1 MWKWLFHPFLRWING
16 IWIEIVFS
24 SGKIHTLNV
33 WNSFVSI
40 MIFLSYYKRRKNV
53 HEVFSSLDQ
62 FQLKFPN
69 VAFLSALADEKYKWG
84 FFIPG
89 SISAEI
95 SKCSFFICFS
105 WWKVHMRFFIPGS
118 ISAEISKCSFFVCF
132 NWWKVHMRF
141 FHPWINFSR
150 NSKWGISAEIDPGNI
165 VSYIICWWKV
175 RVTDFKCISLFF
187 IFYFY
192 KVCKV

>member
-1 MWKWLFHPFLRWING
+1 MTI
-16 IWIEIVFS
+16 S
-24 SGKIHTLNV
+24 SIFEMNQWHMNWDCFFIRQDINV

-40 MIFLSYYKRRKNV
+40 VILSSYYKQRKNV

-62 FQLKFPN
+62 FWLKFPN
-69 VAFLSALADEKYKWG
+69 VVFLSALADEKYKWD

-95 SKCSFFICFS
+95 SKCSFFI
-105 WWKVHMRFFIPGS
+105 
-118 ISAEISKCSFFVCF
+118 CF

-150 NSKWGISAEIDPGNI
+150 NSKWGILAEIDPGNI
-165 VSYIICWWKV
+165 VFYIICWWKV
-175 RVTDFKCISLFF
+175 QVTDFKCISLFF